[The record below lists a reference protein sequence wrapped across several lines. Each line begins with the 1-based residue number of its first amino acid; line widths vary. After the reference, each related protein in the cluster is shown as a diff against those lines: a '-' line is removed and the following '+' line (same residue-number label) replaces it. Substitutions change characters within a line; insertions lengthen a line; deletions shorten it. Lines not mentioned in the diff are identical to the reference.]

1 MTERLYHGDSY
12 LVDFSARVFAREG
25 DGSRLI
31 LDRTAFY
38 PASGGQPC
46 DFGTIEGVQVLN
58 VEEDDEG
65 RIVHSLSAPVAG
77 DTVNCR
83 VDWERRFDHMQQH
96 SGQHLL
102 SAVIVECCG
111 IPTVSFHLGEEF
123 STIDIATGSLDARV
137 VARIESRANQ
147 VIAENRAVT
156 VEYRDPSDQADLRAP
171 SSRQGTLRVVKME
184 DLDVSACGGTH
195 VHATGEIG
203 CLLVGRLDKMH
214 GNVRIEFVCGSRAVR
229 RARADYDALSRI
241 ARTLGTPMAATPDA
255 VTAQQD
261 RLKELEKACRRLAVE
276 LAKRRGREL
285 YETAPVTAS
294 GLRVH
299 ENVIASGS
307 LGDDVRAEA
316 QSFTASPRAVYLAA
330 SRDPAAILLAV
341 SADAGLQ
348 AGAVLKQALA
358 AAGGRGGGSTGM
370 AQGSVPGAEA
380 LDAALAAIRDVVNS
394 VRLT

>member
-1 MTERLYHGDSY
+1 MTERLYHRDSY
-12 LVDFSARVFAREG
+12 LVEFSARVVTKEG

-46 DFGTIEGVQVLN
+46 DFGTINGVPVLN
-58 VEEDDEG
+58 VEEDDDG
-65 RIVHSLSAPVAG
+65 RIAHTLAAPVAG
-77 DTVNCR
+77 ETVDCR
-83 VDWERRFDHMQQH
+83 LDWERRFDHMQQH

-102 SAVIVECCG
+102 SAVIIECCG

-123 STIDIATGSLDARV
+123 STIDIAAGSLDARV
-137 VARIESRANQ
+137 VGRIESRANQ

-156 VEYRDPSDQADLRAP
+156 VEYRDSSDQAGLRVP
-171 SSRQGTLRVVKME
+171 SSRQGTLRVVTME
-184 DLDVSACGGTH
+184 NLDVSACGGTH
-195 VHATGEIG
+195 VRRTGEIG

-229 RARADYDALSRI
+229 RARADYDALNRV
-241 ARTLGTPMAATPDA
+241 ARALGTSTAAVPDA
-255 VTAQQD
+255 VAAQQE
-261 RLKELEKACRRLAVE
+261 RVKELDKTCRRLAIE

-285 YETAPVTAS
+285 YETAAATAS

-299 ENVIASGS
+299 ENMMASGS

-316 QSFTASPRAVYLAA
+316 QSFTASPRAVYVAA

-358 AAGGRGGGSTGM
+358 DAGGRGGGSTGM

-380 LDAALAAIRDVVNS
+380 LDAALASIRGVVNS